1 MINMFNFSLDEIVEI
16 KDDFKKFLSMKQKE
30 IKFGV
35 LLNFV
40 LCNYCDEN
48 GLTKEELRFGI
59 YKKFHNF
66 LKIQRINPSKDY
78 SINEMRILLENF
90 IIKKLIYITI

>member
-1 MINMFNFSLDEIVEI
+1 MFMFNFSLDEIVTI

-48 GLTKEELRFGI
+48 GISKEELRFGI

-66 LKIQRINPSKDY
+66 LKIKKIDPTNDY
-78 SINEMRILLENF
+78 SLNEMRILLENF
-90 IIKKLIYITI
+90 IIKKFIYITI

>member
-1 MINMFNFSLDEIVEI
+1 MNEFNYGLDEIVII
-16 KDDFKKFLSMKQKE
+16 KDNLKKFLTMKQQE

-35 LLNFV
+35 LLNYV

>member
-40 LCNYCDEN
+40 LCNYCNEN
-48 GLTKEELRFGI
+48 GLSKEELRFGI
-59 YKKFHNF
+59 YKNFHNF
-66 LKIQRINPSKDY
+66 LKMQKINTKDDY
-78 SINEMRILLENF
+78 SINEMKILLENF
-90 IIKKLIYITI
+90 IIKKFIYITI

>member
-1 MINMFNFSLDEIVEI
+1 MFMFNFNLDEIVTI
-16 KDDFKKFLSMKQKE
+16 KDHFKKFLSMKQKE

-48 GLTKEELRFGI
+48 GLSKEELRFGI

-66 LKIQRINPSKDY
+66 LKIQKIDPTKDY
-78 SINEMRILLENF
+78 SLNEMRILLENF
-90 IIKKLIYITI
+90 IIKKFIYITI

>member
-1 MINMFNFSLDEIVEI
+1 MFMFNFNLDEIVTI

-48 GLTKEELRFGI
+48 GLSKEELRFGI

-66 LKIQRINPSKDY
+66 LKIKKIDPTNDY
-78 SINEMRILLENF
+78 SLNEMRILLENF
-90 IIKKLIYITI
+90 IIKKFIYITI

>member
-1 MINMFNFSLDEIVEI
+1 MFNFNLDEIVTI

-48 GLTKEELRFGI
+48 GLSKEELRFGI

-66 LKIQRINPSKDY
+66 LKIKKIDPTNDY
-78 SINEMRILLENF
+78 SLNEMRILLENF
-90 IIKKLIYITI
+90 IIKKFIYITI

>member
-1 MINMFNFSLDEIVEI
+1 MDESNYSLDEIVII
-16 KDDFKKFLSMKQKE
+16 KEEFRKFLSMKQEE

-48 GLTKEELRFGI
+48 GISKEVLRFGI
-59 YKKFHNF
+59 YKNFHNF
-66 LKIQRINPSKDY
+66 LKIQKINPKNDY
-78 SINEMRILLENF
+78 SISEMRILLENF
-90 IIKKLIYITI
+90 IIKKFIYITI

>member
-1 MINMFNFSLDEIVEI
+1 MFNMFNFDLEEIVII
-16 KDDFKKFLSMKQKE
+16 KENFRKFLTMKQEE
-30 IKFGV
+30 IKFSV

-66 LKIQRINPSKDY
+66 LKIQKINPTKDY